1 MGMKNYDIERFLKAQ
16 EFSYETALQEIRR
29 GRKRTHWMWY
39 IFPQLGQLGQSQ
51 MSKYYGMEN
60 LEEAEEYLAHP
71 ILGDRLRRICEA
83 LLRLDAND
91 SYKVMGGIDGLK
103 LHSSMTLFAEADGYD
118 SVFGK
123 VLEKYFN
130 GKRDEKTVSLLQ
142 EREVK

>member
-1 MGMKNYDIERFLKAQ
+1 MDMKNYDIERFLKAQ

-83 LLRLDAND
+83 LLRLDTND
-91 SYKVMGGIDGLK
+91 PYKVMGGIDGLK

-142 EREVK
+142 EREGK

>member
-83 LLRLDAND
+83 LLRLC
-91 SYKVMGGIDGLK
+91 K
-103 LHSSMTLFAEADGYD
+103 
-118 SVFGK
+118 
-123 VLEKYFN
+123 
-130 GKRDEKTVSLLQ
+130 
-142 EREVK
+142 